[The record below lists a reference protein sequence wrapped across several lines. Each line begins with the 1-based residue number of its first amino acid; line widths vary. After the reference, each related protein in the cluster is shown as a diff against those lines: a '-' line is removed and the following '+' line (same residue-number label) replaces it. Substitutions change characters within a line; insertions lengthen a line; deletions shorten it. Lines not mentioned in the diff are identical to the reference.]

1 MVIFHSYVSLP
12 EGLTSGKMVIEWWWS
27 WWFVGKNGVVSWDG
41 YHEIHGDLMVIYP
54 LVNIEKTIENGDL
67 VVDFPMKNGTI
78 FHSYVNVY
86 QRVWE
91 KGSVLLQ
98 VRLPNHTL
106 LGQLGLASFW
116 PPTRKN
122 SSKFHLRLAGSIELD
137 AEQGMCES
145 LTPDLPPKKFKQLC
159 RFSQKSHGCLECFKW
174 LWVKIKSCW

>member
-1 MVIFHSYVSLP
+1 MPAEELRQRHPRRL
-12 EGLTSGKMVIEWWWS
+12 ECLDGGL
-27 WWFVGKNGVVSWDG
+27 
-41 YHEIHGDLMVIYP
+41 EIACLK
-54 LVNIEKTIENGDL
+54 ETWRFTTFAIENGQWTNMAIENGP
-67 VVDFPMKNGTI
+67 VEIVDEPINSMVI